1 MKSIS
6 LIALLFWS
14 CCLPHLS
21 FSAQPNLLL
30 IIADDLNC
38 ELGCYGNALVHSPN
52 LDRLAT
58 RGVKF
63 DRAFC
68 QYPLCNPSRT
78 SIMTG
83 LRPETLGTTAMG
95 NSVEEV
101 KLPEGATIIG
111 AWLRGHGYFSAKA
124 GKIFHG
130 EKYTNTWDEALAW
143 SDDEDVNAGAR
154 TKLKRTPW
162 FALPPKMKQVN
173 GQQKKVGESLVC
185 ATLDVGDE
193 QTSDGQIAREG
204 AKLLE
209 RASQTGKPFFVA
221 VGFHAPH
228 LPLVA
233 PKKYF
238 ELYDPAKIPLA
249 DEPLDALQAIPPT
262 ALVSSGT
269 TERPLTPDERRQVI
283 AAYYAMIAYLDAQ
296 AGLLLDALD
305 RLKLTDNTLV
315 IFTSDHGFHLGD
327 HGGLWSK
334 KTLFDAAVRVPLIIA
349 GPGVVR
355 GHSSPR
361 LVELVDLFPTIAE
374 MTATGTPPK
383 LEGRSLSPLLS
394 DPQAPRDRPARTV
407 VINNERSSGVAVR
420 TERFTY
426 VEWNDGQRG
435 VELYDRTKDPQE
447 LRNLAAEPSQ
457 APAVKTMK
465 AILHP

>member
-1 MKSIS
+1 
-6 LIALLFWS
+6 
-14 CCLPHLS
+14 
-21 FSAQPNLLL
+21 
-30 IIADDLNC
+30 
-38 ELGCYGNALVHSPN
+38 
-52 LDRLAT
+52 
-58 RGVKF
+58 
-63 DRAFC
+63 
-68 QYPLCNPSRT
+68 
-78 SIMTG
+78 
-83 LRPETLGTTAMG
+83 
-95 NSVEEV
+95 
-101 KLPEGATIIG
+101 
-111 AWLRGHGYFSAKA
+111 
-124 GKIFHG
+124 
-130 EKYTNTWDEALAW
+130 
-143 SDDEDVNAGAR
+143 
-154 TKLKRTPW
+154 
-162 FALPPKMKQVN
+162 MKQVN
-173 GQQKKVGESLVC
+173 GQQKKVGEGLVC

-283 AAYYAMIAYLDAQ
+283 AAYYAMSAYLDAQ

>member
-1 MKSIS
+1 
-6 LIALLFWS
+6 
-14 CCLPHLS
+14 
-21 FSAQPNLLL
+21 
-30 IIADDLNC
+30 
-38 ELGCYGNALVHSPN
+38 
-52 LDRLAT
+52 
-58 RGVKF
+58 
-63 DRAFC
+63 
-68 QYPLCNPSRT
+68 
-78 SIMTG
+78 
-83 LRPETLGTTAMG
+83 
-95 NSVEEV
+95 
-101 KLPEGATIIG
+101 
-111 AWLRGHGYFSAKA
+111 
-124 GKIFHG
+124 
-130 EKYTNTWDEALAW
+130 
-143 SDDEDVNAGAR
+143 
-154 TKLKRTPW
+154 
-162 FALPPKMKQVN
+162 MKQVN
-173 GQQKKVGESLVC
+173 GQQKKVGEGLVC

-394 DPQAPRDRPARTV
+394 DPQAPRDRPART
-407 VINNERSSGVAVR
+407 
-420 TERFTY
+420 
-426 VEWNDGQRG
+426 
-435 VELYDRTKDPQE
+435 KDPQE

>member
-1 MKSIS
+1 MKLLVSLLLSIFGMVHSS
-6 LIALLFWS
+6 LA
-14 CCLPHLS
+14 
-21 FSAQPNLLL
+21 AQPNVLL

-38 ELGCYGNALVHSPN
+38 ELGCYGNDVVKSPN
-52 LDRLAT
+52 LDRLAA

-78 SIMTG
+78 SFMTG

-95 NSVEEV
+95 NSVAEV
-101 KLPEGATIIG
+101 KLPEGATTIG

-143 SDDEDVNAGAR
+143 SDDEDGGGGKP
-154 TKLKRTPW
+154 KLKRTPW
-162 FALPPKMKQVN
+162 FGIPPKMKLVN
-173 GQQKKVGESLVC
+173 GQPKKVGEGLVC

-209 RASQTGKPFFVA
+209 RAAQTGKPFFVA

-238 ELYDPAKIPLA
+238 DLYDPAKIPLPE
-249 DEPLDALQAIPPT
+249 EPLELLKGIPET

-269 TERPLTPDERRQVI
+269 TERALTSDERRKVI

-296 AGLLLDALD
+296 AGLVLDALD
-305 RLKLTDNTLV
+305 RLKLADNTLV

-334 KTLFDAAVRVPLIIA
+334 KTLFDAAARVPLIIA
-349 GPGVVR
+349 GPGVAH
-355 GHSSPR
+355 GQSSPR
-361 LVELVDLFPTIAE
+361 VVELLDLFPTIADI
-374 MTATGTPPK
+374 TATGLPPK
-383 LEGRSLSPLLS
+383 LEGRSLATLLKEPL
-394 DPQAPRDRPARTV
+394 APRDRPARTV
-407 VINNERSSGVAVR
+407 IINNERASGVAIR
-420 TERFTY
+420 TERHTY
-426 VEWNDGQRG
+426 TEWNGG
-435 VELYDRTKDPQE
+435 KLGSELYDRTNDPQE
-447 LRNLAAEPSQ
+447 YRNLAKDPAQ
-457 APAVKTMK
+457 AATISSLKSLLKP
-465 AILHP
+465 